1 MSYERNLTFNL
12 RIRGVSED
20 EIAETLDEVRAHE
33 AAAGTP
39 AEAEFGK
46 AEEYAKQF
54 PKTKMRTRGT
64 VITMIGV
71 ALSIAYVLVAVLLL
85 FLYKVDVRE
94 FVGPMTL
101 LPALILALSSVL
113 AGFLTDYFRPAPRSR
128 ASR

>member
-12 RIRGVSED
+12 RIRGLSED

-33 AAAGTP
+33 AALGTP
-39 AEAEFGK
+39 AEAEFGP

-54 PKTKMRTRGT
+54 PKTKMRTRGA
-64 VITMIGV
+64 VVTMIGT
-71 ALSIAYVLVAVLLL
+71 ALSVAYVVVAVLVL
-85 FLYKVDVRE
+85 FLFRVDVRD

-101 LPALILALSSVL
+101 LPALVLALSSVL
-113 AGFLTDYFRPAPRSR
+113 AGFLTDYLRPAPRSR